1 MHIHISGDKAT
12 AADLL
17 FRIRV
22 RERMISHHSSGYA
35 FTNATC
41 IVLQPVLQGVL

>member
-1 MHIHISGDKAT
+1 MSGDKAT
-12 AADLL
+12 AAALF

-22 RERMISHHSSGYA
+22 RERMITRHSSGYA

-41 IVLQPVLQGVL
+41 IILRPVLQGVL